1 MTELKSGDRVA
12 IAFRHYLGESHI
24 RGGDVFSVE
33 DGRALAEIRA
43 LGQPDWP
50 CTIEVVDER
59 DGCLMRGDQGAEVTE
74 LQADLYA
81 LGFTIDT
88 TGHFDEQTRTAVR
101 GLHQALGLPETGVVT
116 MQIRERI
123 RELVRC
129 NRAEH

>member
-1 MTELKSGDRVA
+1 MTELQTGDRVA
-12 IAFRHYLGESHI
+12 IASRPYLGEQRI

-33 DGRALAEIRA
+33 GDRVLAEVRA
-43 LGQPDWP
+43 PGVPDWP
-50 CTIEVVDER
+50 CTIEVADER
-59 DGCLMRGDQGAEVTE
+59 DGCLMRGDRGDEVTE

-81 LGFTIDT
+81 LGFTIET

-101 GLHQALGLPETGVVT
+101 GLHQALGLPQTGVVT
-116 MQIRERI
+116 LRIRERI